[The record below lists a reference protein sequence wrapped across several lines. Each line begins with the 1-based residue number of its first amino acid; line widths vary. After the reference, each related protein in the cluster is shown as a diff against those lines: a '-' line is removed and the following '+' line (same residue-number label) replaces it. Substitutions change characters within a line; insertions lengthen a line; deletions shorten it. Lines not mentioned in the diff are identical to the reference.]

1 MISRHVIFDKMLKS
15 HLMNFF
21 FFSELKQAN
30 PDFNIPVCTSCWELV
45 DVDTKWVLANVDLK
59 RSMTNV
65 PSSQIVFNMNVL
77 NSQI

>member
-30 PDFNIPVCTSCWELV
+30 PDFNIPVCTSC
-45 DVDTKWVLANVDLK
+45 
-59 RSMTNV
+59 
-65 PSSQIVFNMNVL
+65 
-77 NSQI
+77 